1 MNQYEMVVLI
11 VFIVTLGRVLSGRR
25 RTKTNAEVIQTAP
38 DVIEDASRMQSE
50 IKVLK
55 DRIAVLERITT
66 ETNSAVALDREI
78 EKLR

>member
-1 MNQYEMVVLI
+1 MNQYEMIVLI

-25 RTKTNAEVIQTAP
+25 RNKTSDALTQTPP
-38 DVIEDASRMQSE
+38 DETQDTNRMHSE

-55 DRIAVLERITT
+55 DRIAVLERIAT
-66 ETNSAVALDREI
+66 ETNSAVTLDREI